1 MMVINC
7 GAEGPEGSVF
17 ELTGGALCLDFA
29 NTVDN
34 RPTRDAKEL
43 LRSYADLVAW
53 SRQAGIINGDQ
64 AGKLYRKAEREPS
77 AAGETLSR
85 ARALREALF
94 AIFSSSVDKH
104 APPAESLDVLN
115 TEIPAA
121 LSSQAIEKT
130 DKGYRLEGT
139 EEENALDRMLAPVV
153 RSAVDLLTS
162 HDLTRIRLCAADDC
176 GWLFLDR
183 SRNRS
188 RQWCDM
194 TVCGN
199 RAKARRYYRRSKEG
213 ASAGRS

>member
-1 MMVINC
+1 MVIKNKT
-7 GAEGPEGSVF
+7 EEPEISVF
-17 ELTGGALCLDFA
+17 ELTGGAICLDFA

-43 LRSYADLVAW
+43 LRTYADLVAW
-53 SRQAGIINGDQ
+53 SRQAGIFNGEQ
-64 AGKLYRKAEREPS
+64 AGKLYRKADREPR
-77 AAGETLSR
+77 ATAEMLDR

-94 AIFSSSVDKH
+94 AIFSSSVAGS
-104 APPAESLDVLN
+104 APPAEALDVLN

-121 LSSQAIEKT
+121 LSRQAIERT
-130 DKGYRLEGT
+130 NDGYRLEGT
-139 EEENALDRMLAPVV
+139 EMDDALDRMLAPVV
-153 RSAVDLLTS
+153 RSAVELLTS
-162 HDLTRIRLCAADDC
+162 QDLTRVRVCAADDC
-176 GWLFLDR
+176 GWLFLDK